1 MAPKLIAKYLHPF
14 FGQTDLEKIKTGI
27 VNDWIMDLQ
36 SKSLEP
42 KTIHN
47 LWKLF
52 RAIMNWHSQQSDELP
67 RKWYPSLPTIPDV
80 EQRYED
86 LPSFFS
92 CANGRSAHLVDIARR
107 TEQDGCVIEHARPN

>member
-1 MAPKLIAKYLHPF
+1 MSPAGVSEIPSFVL
-14 FGQTDLEKIKTGI
+14 QTSVLV
-27 VNDWIMDLQ
+27 VNATEHRLK
-36 SKSLEP
+36 KSDPLVR
-42 KTIHN
+42 
-47 LWKLF
+47 L
-52 RAIMNWHSQQSDELP
+52 
-67 RKWYPSLPTIPDV
+67 PDV